1 MNSEVVA
8 AGRDSAAAAGEDV
21 KGSEAGVYV
30 NGEKVEGRFF
40 DIKGK
45 LCALG
50 LSSDVSSYFCFQ
62 FLCYVY
68 LVRMI
73 KEKNAHL
80 FMFSAQRPTGHSAAT
95 ATILHPD
102 LL

>member
-8 AGRDSAAAAGEDV
+8 AGRDSAAAAGEV

-50 LSSDVSSYFCFQ
+50 LSDVSYFW
-62 FLCYVY
+62 FLITVVTYS
-68 LVRMI
+68 
-73 KEKNAHL
+73 E
-80 FMFSAQRPTGHSAAT
+80 
-95 ATILHPD
+95 
-102 LL
+102 

>member
-50 LSSDVSSYFCFQ
+50 LSSDVRYFWFQ

-68 LVRMI
+68 LVRMN
-73 KEKNAHL
+73 K
-80 FMFSAQRPTGHSAAT
+80 
-95 ATILHPD
+95 
-102 LL
+102 

>member
-1 MNSEVVA
+1 MNSEVVV
-8 AGRDSAAAAGEDV
+8 AGRDSAAAGEDV

-50 LSSDVSSYFCFQ
+50 LSSDVSYFWNLIF
-62 FLCYVY
+62 
-68 LVRMI
+68 VRRSI
-73 KEKNAHL
+73 RQNDVEKNAHL

-95 ATILHPD
+95 ATIPHPD

>member
-1 MNSEVVA
+1 MTSTPDQQRQERKIETVETGVNREVVA
-8 AGRDSAAAAGEDV
+8 GRDGAGEDV

-50 LSSDVSSYFCFQ
+50 LSSDVSYFWFFIFVLLLSCHNHHQ
-62 FLCYVY
+62 
-68 LVRMI
+68 I
-73 KEKNAHL
+73 KL
-80 FMFSAQRPTGHSAAT
+80 S
-95 ATILHPD
+95 L
-102 LL
+102 

>member
-1 MNSEVVA
+1 MDGAGLNSEVVA
-8 AGRDSAAAAGEDV
+8 AGRDSAAAGEDV

-50 LSSDVSSYFCFQ
+50 LSSDVSYF
-62 FLCYVY
+62 FLCVCLNKQIIHICLYF
-68 LVRMI
+68 I
-73 KEKNAHL
+73 S
-80 FMFSAQRPTGHSAAT
+80 SALRPTGHSTAT
-95 ATILHPD
+95 ATIPRPD